1 MPCRIECRTRS
12 TGIGSAPIAQGMTGE
27 QLSSHPGGNALVLPE
42 EAQASGKPKPRAVSG
57 RTAAC
62 ESRHVLGMR
71 VHATSYAETAEAV
84 LEMAS
89 SREGGMVCVATVHMV
104 MEAFDD
110 PEFRRLVNS
119 AERVTPDGMPLVW
132 ALRAL
137 GVPNASRVYGPSLTP
152 EICARAER
160 RGVAVGFYG
169 GRREVIE
176 ELRTR
181 LLARF
186 PRLQVPFVYSP
197 PYRPLTSQEDREV
210 VDAIEM
216 SGVRILFVG
225 LGCPKQE
232 RWMAGHR
239 STLSCAMVGVGAAFD
254 FLAGTKA
261 QAPRWMQ
268 GAGLEWLFR
277 LAHEPRRLWRRY
289 LVGNGRFLYHF
300 LLRGERD

>member
-1 MPCRIECRTRS
+1 MAHE
-12 TGIGSAPIAQGMTGE
+12 
-27 QLSSHPGGNALVLPE
+27 
-42 EAQASGKPKPRAVSG
+42 QASSDPGENAPDLPAEAGARRKPEARALSG

-62 ESRHVLGMR
+62 ESRRILGMR
-71 VHATSYAETAEAV
+71 VHATSYAETTEAV
-84 LEMAS
+84 LEMAAS
-89 SREGGMVCVATVHMV
+89 GAGGMVCVATVHMV

-137 GVPNASRVYGPSLTP
+137 GLREASRVYGPSLTP

-160 RGVAVGFYG
+160 RGVPVGFYG
-169 GRREVIE
+169 ASPEVIE
-176 ELRTR
+176 ALRER

-186 PRLQVPFVYSP
+186 PRLQVPFAYSP
-197 PYRPLTSQEDREV
+197 PFRPLTPQEDREV
-210 VDAIEM
+210 AEAIAA
-216 SGVRILFVG
+216 SGVGILFVG

-232 RWMAGHR
+232 RWMAAHR
-239 STLSCAMVGVGAAFD
+239 AMLSCAMVGVGAAFD
-254 FLAGTKA
+254 FLAGAKA

-277 LAHEPRRLWRRY
+277 LACEPRRLWRRY
-289 LVGNGRFLYHF
+289 LVGNARFLFHF
-300 LLRGERD
+300 LLRGDPA